1 MAGMPSFAGEA
12 VDNIYRL
19 IQFHPSHASRLP
31 EIMSETLRIAID
43 EAPPRLRPRVQ
54 ARGEDTRRR
63 LIETAITAFGELG
76 YEGAGT
82 RLLAER
88 AGANLPAIQYHFGG
102 KEGLY
107 RAAVDHI
114 AHYIE
119 DQMAPVSARVSA
131 ALTDKKLSRRAV
143 SDLLK
148 ELLDAFVLLVFGGEG
163 GGRRDH
169 MRSQQLFIARAEVE
183 KLEALAS
190 LYESMR
196 RCVGEPCCALIGRLT
211 GRSSKDEQTRLRTVA
226 IIGQAT
232 VFCCKPARRT
242 LGWDEFSGG
251 HVRAVQKIV
260 SDHTSAIFETKT
272 KPRAKSRIK
281 SRVKR

>member
-1 MAGMPSFAGEA
+1 
-12 VDNIYRL
+12 
-19 IQFHPSHASRLP
+19 
-31 EIMSETLRIAID
+31 MSEALRLAID
-43 EAPPRLRPRVQ
+43 DTPPRSRPRVQ
-54 ARGEDTRRR
+54 ARGADTRRR

-131 ALTDKKLSRRAV
+131 ALAGDKKLSRRAL
-143 SDLLK
+143 SDLLQ
-148 ELLDAFVLLVFGGEG
+148 ELLDNFVLLVFGGEG
-163 GGRRDH
+163 G
-169 MRSQQLFIARAEVE
+169 EVE
-183 KLEALAS
+183 KLDALES
-190 LYESMR
+190 LYETMR
-196 RCVGEPCCALIGRLT
+196 RCVGEPCSLLIGRLT
-211 GRSSKDEQTRLRTVA
+211 GHSAKDEQTRLRTVA

-242 LGWDEFSGG
+242 LGWDEFSGN

-260 SDHTSAIFETKT
+260 SDHTRAIFDT
-272 KPRAKSRIK
+272 KPRAKPRNK
-281 SRVKR
+281 SRAKR

>member
-1 MAGMPSFAGEA
+1 
-12 VDNIYRL
+12 
-19 IQFHPSHASRLP
+19 
-31 EIMSETLRIAID
+31 MSEALRLAID
-43 EAPPRLRPRVQ
+43 DTPPRSRPRVQ
-54 ARGEDTRRR
+54 ARGADTRRR

-119 DQMAPVSARVSA
+119 EQMAPVSARVSA
-131 ALTDKKLSRRAV
+131 ALAGDKKLSRRAL
-143 SDLLK
+143 SDLLQ
-148 ELLDAFVLLVFGGEG
+148 ELLDNFVLLVFGGEG

-183 KLEALAS
+183 KLEALES
-190 LYESMR
+190 LYETMR
-196 RCVGEPCCALIGRLT
+196 RCVGEPCSLLIGRLT
-211 GRSSKDEQTRLRTVA
+211 GHSAKDEQTRLRTVA

-242 LGWDEFSGG
+242 LGWDEFSGN

-260 SDHTSAIFETKT
+260 SDHTRAIFDT

-281 SRVKR
+281 SRAKR

>member
-1 MAGMPSFAGEA
+1 LIEFNSLHAFA
-12 VDNIYRL
+12 
-19 IQFHPSHASRLP
+19 LP
-31 EIMSETLRIAID
+31 EIMSETLRIATD
-43 EAPPRLRPRVQ
+43 EAPPHLRPRVQ

-76 YEGAGT
+76 YEGTST

-119 DQMAPVSARVSA
+119 EQMSPVSERMRV
-131 ALTDKKLSRRAV
+131 ALADNKRLPRSAV
-143 SDLLK
+143 SGLLK

-169 MRSQQLFIARAEVE
+169 MHSQQLFIARAEVE
-183 KLEALAS
+183 KLDALES
-190 LYESMR
+190 LYETMR
-196 RCVGEPCCALIGRLT
+196 RCVGEPCSVLIGRLI

-251 HVRAVQKIV
+251 QVRAVQKIV
-260 SDHTSAIFETKT
+260 GDHTSAIFDVKT
-272 KPRAKSRIK
+272 RSRAKSRIK
-281 SRVKR
+281 SRAKQ